1 MWIRASHNLN
11 RFHRQHVTTSRRL
24 RMTQLFIWLKLN
36 KPDDN
41 HLPSGLKALLRK
53 TDSTYFVMLHPTN
66 KLMLGE
72 SLFLKQNA

>member
-1 MWIRASHNLN
+1 
-11 RFHRQHVTTSRRL
+11 
-24 RMTQLFIWLKLN
+24 MTQLFIWLKLN